1 MIQVHGRSLH
11 APWRLIAGRS
21 VARALQHFLL
31 VALVVS
37 ILGIAACG
45 DRSKCTRCDTLVIAS
60 VGEPDGLLPPLVGE
74 SVGRDVSDLI
84 YERLAELPGGG
95 SPLDSSA
102 LAPRLASSWERVD
115 SVTLR
120 FHLRNGARWQ
130 DSVPVTASDVTFSF
144 EAYADSALD
153 AQARPVLA
161 GRVTASAQD
170 DSTVLIHF
178 AGPDAEQWY
187 DATWHVR
194 VLPRHVWDSIPRGRW
209 AGLDQTGRI
218 VGSGPYRLSGWTKGQ
233 TLTLER
239 SAPAGSAASIRRLIW
254 RFAGDPDA
262 ALNLVLSHEAD
273 LLESIGDS
281 ARVARVA
288 ADSSLRTVSY
298 PAAVYGFLG
307 FNLDAPPGS
316 AVTSPEVRRALAM
329 ATDRVTA
336 ARAALGPGA
345 VAPPGP
351 MSRILWIYD
360 ESLPVAP
367 FDTGAAGRAL
377 ERAGWKLGS
386 DGVRRRAGKALA
398 VDIVVPGTSAS
409 RKNLAVIAQEMWRRV
424 GVKANV
430 TIVDFPVFQERLRTG
445 KFESFIGAWLDEPS
459 PRGLADQW
467 TSAGI
472 GTLNYSHYRSAAFDS
487 LFRRASSIAGSV
499 SAARAAW
506 REAIGQ
512 LNQDTPAIW
521 LYTPTNVAAVA
532 KRLEG
537 VEIDPYSWLAAVR
550 SWKVTGDQ

>member
-1 MIQVHGRSLH
+1 MIEARCNPLPPSHESFTGPSVVRS
-11 APWRLIAGRS
+11 PRSRL
-21 VARALQHFLL
+21 L
-31 VALVVS
+31 
-37 ILGIAACG
+37 LGIGLGVLGVAGCG
-45 DRSKCTRCDTLVIAS
+45 DRPNCTRCDTLVIAS

-84 YERLAELPGGG
+84 YERLADLPGGG

-102 LAPRLASSWERVD
+102 LAPRLASRWERVD

-120 FHLRNGARWQ
+120 FHLRSGARWH
-130 DSVPVTASDVTFSF
+130 DSVPVTAADVVFSF
-144 EAYADSALD
+144 NAYADSALD
-153 AQARPVLA
+153 AQARSILA
-161 GRVTASAQD
+161 GRISASAQD

-178 AGPDAEQWY
+178 AAPDAEQWY

-194 VLPRHVWDSIPRGRW
+194 VLPRHVWDSIPPGRW
-209 AGLDQTGRI
+209 ADSPGDSRI
-218 VGSGPYRLSGWTKGQ
+218 IGSGPYRLRGWTKGQ

-239 SAPAGSAASIRRLIW
+239 TGEGAAAPAIRRLVW

-262 ALNLVLSHEAD
+262 ALNLVLGHEAD

-307 FNLDAPPGS
+307 FNLDAPPAS
-316 AVTSPEVRRALAM
+316 AVSSREVRRALAM
-329 ATDRVTA
+329 ATDRATA

-360 ESLPVAP
+360 ESIPVPP
-367 FDTGAAGRAL
+367 FDTAAAAAAL
-377 ERAGWKLGS
+377 EQAGWKRGS
-386 DGVRRRAGKALA
+386 DGMRRRGGRPLT
-398 VDIVVPGTSAS
+398 VDILVPVTSAS
-409 RKNLAVIAQEMWRRV
+409 RKNLAVIAQEMWRKA

-445 KFESFIGAWLDEPS
+445 RFESFIGAWLDEPS
-459 PRGLADQW
+459 PRGLGDQW

-472 GTLNYSHYRSAAFDS
+472 GVLNYSHYRSAAFDS
-487 LFRRASSIAGSV
+487 LFRRASSISGSV
-499 SAARAAW
+499 SGARAAW
-506 REAIGQ
+506 REAMAQ
-512 LNQDTPAIW
+512 LNQDVPAIW

-532 KRLEG
+532 TRVEG
-537 VEIDPYSWLAAVR
+537 VTIDPYSWMAGVR
-550 SWKVTGDQ
+550 TWK